1 MVLQHKSWKVNAV
14 STVQHMLSITQADVP
29 MGNSVIVA
37 WYVNEVNWAAVYLIV
52 HNHEL
57 GVDIDLEAPVLLSTL
72 VGAASRGGG
81 RGLGLPFPKRLLI
94 ACNISTT

>member
-1 MVLQHKSWKVNAV
+1 MAILVVV
-14 STVQHMLSITQADVP
+14 TLSVHED
-29 MGNSVIVA
+29 
-37 WYVNEVNWAAVYLIV
+37 NWAAVYLVV